1 MLENEWRTC
10 KPCQE
15 VSTHPSILSPHA
27 RTTDTHSPMSDT
39 ILTINPAE
47 FNQIPLFSS
56 VSIFDVEDVLLKC
69 PLLRVDE
76 GRVII
81 AAGQPNERIYIV
93 LRGEV
98 SVRLDSLEAPPVAIL
113 SRGDVI
119 GELSV
124 IDGEPTSA
132 FVVAES
138 RCRLL
143 GLDRDALWELFRR
156 TPYVANNLL
165 AILSRRVRASN
176 RQLEEFQH
184 RMRELGG

>member
-1 MLENEWRTC
+1 
-10 KPCQE
+10 
-15 VSTHPSILSPHA
+15 
-27 RTTDTHSPMSDT
+27 MSDT
-39 ILTINPAE
+39 ILSINPAE

-56 VSIFDVEDVLLKC
+56 VSIFDVEDILMKC
-69 PLLRVDE
+69 PLLRIDK

-81 AAGQPNERIYIV
+81 AAGQPNERMYIV

-98 SVRLDSLEAPPVAIL
+98 SVRLDSLEAPAVATL
-113 SRGDVI
+113 VRGDVF

-143 GLDRDALWELFRR
+143 GLDREALWELFRR

-165 AILSRRVRASN
+165 TILSRRVRTSN
-176 RQLEEFQH
+176 VQLEEYQGTIK
-184 RMRELGG
+184 ELRG

>member
-1 MLENEWRTC
+1 
-10 KPCQE
+10 
-15 VSTHPSILSPHA
+15 
-27 RTTDTHSPMSDT
+27 MSDTT

-47 FNQIPLFSS
+47 FNQIPLFRS
-56 VSIFDVEDVLLKC
+56 VSIFDVEDIILRC
-69 PLLRVDE
+69 PLLRIDE

-81 AAGQPNERIYIV
+81 AAGQPNERMYIL

-98 SVRLDSLEAPPVAIL
+98 SVRLDSVDAAPVATL

-132 FVVAES
+132 YVVAET

-143 GLDRDALWELFRR
+143 GLDREALWELFKR
-156 TPYVANNLL
+156 TPYIANNLL
-165 AILSRRVRASN
+165 TILTRRVRTSN
-176 RQLEEFQH
+176 LQLENMQK
-184 RMRELGG
+184 RLSDG

>member
-1 MLENEWRTC
+1 
-10 KPCQE
+10 
-15 VSTHPSILSPHA
+15 
-27 RTTDTHSPMSDT
+27 MSDT

-47 FNQIPLFSS
+47 FSHLPLFKS
-56 VSIFDVEDVLLKC
+56 VSIFDVEDILLKC
-69 PLLRVDE
+69 PLLRIDE

-81 AAGQPNERIYIV
+81 AAGQPNERMYIV

-98 SVRLDSLEAPPVAIL
+98 SVRLESPDNAPVAML
-113 SRGDVI
+113 GHGDVF

-132 FVVAES
+132 FVVAEQ

-156 TPYVANNLL
+156 TPYMANNLL
-165 AILSRRVRASN
+165 TILTRRIRNSN
-176 RQLEEFQH
+176 NQYEELQRHFNGVENEPELDGDLEI
-184 RMRELGG
+184 GAAD

>member
-1 MLENEWRTC
+1 
-10 KPCQE
+10 
-15 VSTHPSILSPHA
+15 
-27 RTTDTHSPMSDT
+27 MSDT

-47 FNQIPLFSS
+47 FNKLPLFKS
-56 VSIFDVEDVLLKC
+56 VSIFDVEDILVKC
-69 PLLRVDE
+69 PLLRIDE

-81 AAGQPNERIYIV
+81 AAGQANERMYIV

-98 SVRLDSLEAPPVAIL
+98 SVRLESPGNAPVARL
-113 SRGDVI
+113 GAGEVF

-132 FVVAES
+132 YVVAEQ

-156 TPYVANNLL
+156 TPYLANNLVT
-165 AILSRRVRASN
+165 ILTRRIRNSN
-176 RQLEEFQH
+176 KQYEELQRRTKGIETGLEEDDSDEA
-184 RMRELGG
+184 ELSIDD

>member
-1 MLENEWRTC
+1 
-10 KPCQE
+10 
-15 VSTHPSILSPHA
+15 
-27 RTTDTHSPMSDT
+27 MSDT
-39 ILTINPAE
+39 ILAINPSE
-47 FNQIPLFSS
+47 FNRIPLFRS

-69 PLLRVDE
+69 PLVRVDE

-81 AAGQPNERIYIV
+81 AAGQPNERLYIV

-98 SVRLDSLEAPPVAIL
+98 SVRLHSLDVPPVARL
-113 SRGDVI
+113 TRGDVF

-156 TPYVANNLL
+156 TPQIANNLL
-165 AILSRRVRASN
+165 AILTRRLRATN
-176 RQLEEFQH
+176 VQLEDCQA
-184 RMRELGG
+184 RISGLDG

>member
-1 MLENEWRTC
+1 
-10 KPCQE
+10 
-15 VSTHPSILSPHA
+15 
-27 RTTDTHSPMSDT
+27 MSDT

-47 FNQIPLFSS
+47 FNKLPLFKS
-56 VSIFDVEDVLLKC
+56 VSIFDIEDILVKC
-69 PLLRVDE
+69 PLLRIDE

-81 AAGQPNERIYIV
+81 AAGQANERMYIV

-98 SVRLDSLEAPPVAIL
+98 SVRLESPGNAPVARL
-113 SRGDVI
+113 GAGEVF

-132 FVVAES
+132 YVVAEQ

-156 TPYVANNLL
+156 TPYLANNLL
-165 AILSRRVRASN
+165 TILTRRIRNSN
-176 RQLEEFQH
+176 KQYEELQRRTKGIETGLEEDDSDEA
-184 RMRELGG
+184 ELPIDD

>member
-1 MLENEWRTC
+1 
-10 KPCQE
+10 
-15 VSTHPSILSPHA
+15 
-27 RTTDTHSPMSDT
+27 MSDT

-56 VSIFDVEDVLLKC
+56 VSMFDVEDIILKC
-69 PLLRVDE
+69 PLLRIDT

-81 AAGQPNERIYIV
+81 AAGQPNERMYIV

-98 SVRLDSLEAPPVAIL
+98 SVRLDTLESQSVATL
-113 SRGDVI
+113 TRGDVF

-124 IDGEPTSA
+124 IDSEPTSA
-132 FVVAES
+132 YVVAES

-156 TPYVANNLL
+156 TPYIANNLL
-165 AILSRRVRASN
+165 AILSRRVRTSN
-176 RQLEEFQH
+176 VQLEHYQGQIKTLKDT
-184 RMRELGG
+184 LGTGQQS

>member
-1 MLENEWRTC
+1 
-10 KPCQE
+10 
-15 VSTHPSILSPHA
+15 
-27 RTTDTHSPMSDT
+27 MSDT

-47 FNQIPLFSS
+47 FNRLPLFKS
-56 VSIFDVEDVLLKC
+56 VSVFDVEDILLKC
-69 PLLRVDE
+69 PLLRIDE

-81 AAGQPNERIYIV
+81 AAGQPNERMYIV

-98 SVRLDSLEAPPVAIL
+98 SVRLESPDNEPVARL
-113 SRGDVI
+113 GAGEVF

-132 FVVAES
+132 YVVAEQ

-156 TPYVANNLL
+156 TPYLANNLL
-165 AILSRRVRASN
+165 TILTRRIRNSNKQYEELQRRASGVEAPEDDN
-176 RQLEEFQH
+176 DDSD
-184 RMRELGG
+184 ELKIED

>member
-1 MLENEWRTC
+1 
-10 KPCQE
+10 
-15 VSTHPSILSPHA
+15 
-27 RTTDTHSPMSDT
+27 MSDT

-47 FNQIPLFSS
+47 FNKLPLFNS
-56 VSIFDVEDVLLKC
+56 VSIFDVEDILLKC
-69 PLLRVDE
+69 PLLRIDE

-81 AAGQPNERIYIV
+81 AAGQANERMYIV

-98 SVRLDSLEAPPVAIL
+98 SVRLESPDNEPVARL
-113 SRGDVI
+113 GAGEVF

-132 FVVAES
+132 FVVAER

-156 TPYVANNLL
+156 TPYLANNLL
-165 AILSRRVRASN
+165 TILTRRIRNSNKQYEELQRRASGIEASDDAESKDDN
-176 RQLEEFQH
+176 P
-184 RMRELGG
+184 ELTIGN

>member
-1 MLENEWRTC
+1 
-10 KPCQE
+10 
-15 VSTHPSILSPHA
+15 
-27 RTTDTHSPMSDT
+27 MSDT

-47 FNQIPLFSS
+47 FKHIPLFSS
-56 VSIFDVEDVLLKC
+56 VSIFDVEDILLKC

-81 AAGQPNERIYIV
+81 AAGQPNERLYIV
-93 LRGEV
+93 LRGTV
-98 SVRLDSLEAPPVAIL
+98 SVRLDSLDAPPVAHL
-113 SRGDVI
+113 ARGDVF

-132 FVVAES
+132 FVVTEE

-156 TPYVANNLL
+156 TPYIANNLL
-165 AILSRRVRASN
+165 SILSRRVRTSN
-176 RQLEEFQH
+176 VQLEEFQG
-184 RMRELGG
+184 RIKELGG

>member
-1 MLENEWRTC
+1 
-10 KPCQE
+10 
-15 VSTHPSILSPHA
+15 
-27 RTTDTHSPMSDT
+27 MSDT
-39 ILTINPAE
+39 ILSINLAE
-47 FNQIPLFSS
+47 FDQIPLFGS

-69 PLLRVDE
+69 PLLRIDK

-81 AAGQPNERIYIV
+81 AADQPNERMYIV
-93 LRGEV
+93 LRGSV
-98 SVRLDSLEAPPVAIL
+98 SIRLDTLDSPPVAHL
-113 SRGDVI
+113 SRGEVF

-132 FVVAES
+132 FVVAEE

-165 AILSRRVRASN
+165 TILSRRVRTSN
-176 RQLEEFQH
+176 VQLEEYQSRLKAF
-184 RMRELGG
+184 ES

>member
-1 MLENEWRTC
+1 
-10 KPCQE
+10 
-15 VSTHPSILSPHA
+15 
-27 RTTDTHSPMSDT
+27 MSDT

-47 FNQIPLFSS
+47 FNKLPLFKS
-56 VSIFDVEDVLLKC
+56 VSIFDIEDILVKC
-69 PLLRVDE
+69 PLLRIDE

-81 AAGQPNERIYIV
+81 AAGQANERMYIV

-98 SVRLDSLEAPPVAIL
+98 SVRLESPGNAPVARL
-113 SRGDVI
+113 GAGEVF

-132 FVVAES
+132 YVVAEQ

-156 TPYVANNLL
+156 TPYLANNLL
-165 AILSRRVRASN
+165 TILTRRIRNSN
-176 RQLEEFQH
+176 KQYEELQRRTKGIETGLEEDDSDEA
-184 RMRELGG
+184 ELSIDD

>member
-1 MLENEWRTC
+1 
-10 KPCQE
+10 
-15 VSTHPSILSPHA
+15 
-27 RTTDTHSPMSDT
+27 MSDTT

-47 FNQIPLFSS
+47 FNHIPLFRS
-56 VSIFDVEDVLLKC
+56 VSIFDVEDIILRC
-69 PLLRVDE
+69 PLLRIDE

-81 AAGQPNERIYIV
+81 AAGQPNERMYIL

-98 SVRLDSLEAPPVAIL
+98 SVRLDSVDAAPVATL

-132 FVVAES
+132 YVVAET

-143 GLDRDALWELFRR
+143 GLDREALWELFKR
-156 TPYVANNLL
+156 TPYIANNLL
-165 AILSRRVRASN
+165 TILTRRVRTSN
-176 RQLEEFQH
+176 LQLENMQK
-184 RMRELGG
+184 RLSDG

>member
-1 MLENEWRTC
+1 
-10 KPCQE
+10 
-15 VSTHPSILSPHA
+15 
-27 RTTDTHSPMSDT
+27 MSDT
-39 ILTINPAE
+39 ILSINLAE
-47 FNQIPLFSS
+47 FDQIPLFGS

-69 PLLRVDE
+69 PLLRIDK

-81 AAGQPNERIYIV
+81 VADQPNERMYIV
-93 LRGEV
+93 LRGSV
-98 SVRLDSLEAPPVAIL
+98 SIRLDTLDSPPVAHL
-113 SRGDVI
+113 SRGEVF

-132 FVVAES
+132 FVVAEE

-165 AILSRRVRASN
+165 TILSRRVRTSN
-176 RQLEEFQH
+176 VQLEEYQSRLKAF
-184 RMRELGG
+184 ES

>member
-1 MLENEWRTC
+1 
-10 KPCQE
+10 
-15 VSTHPSILSPHA
+15 
-27 RTTDTHSPMSDT
+27 MSDT

-47 FNQIPLFSS
+47 FNKLPLFKS
-56 VSIFDVEDVLLKC
+56 VSIFDIEDILVKC
-69 PLLRVDE
+69 PLLRIDE

-81 AAGQPNERIYIV
+81 AAGQANERMYIV

-98 SVRLDSLEAPPVAIL
+98 SVRLESPGNAPVARL
-113 SRGDVI
+113 GAGEVF

-132 FVVAES
+132 YVVAEQ

-156 TPYVANNLL
+156 TPYLANNLVT
-165 AILSRRVRASN
+165 ILTRRIRNSN
-176 RQLEEFQH
+176 KQYEELQRRTKGIETGLEEDDSDEA
-184 RMRELGG
+184 ELSIDD